1 MSLLLVWLWQNKSSI
16 DEDMLQW
23 KMTGREDET
32 AVRVA
37 QEKMIEQFGRFIEVF
52 NVIAGNILDG

>member
-1 MSLLLVWLWQNKSSI
+1 
-16 DEDMLQW
+16 
-23 KMTGREDET
+23 MTGREDET